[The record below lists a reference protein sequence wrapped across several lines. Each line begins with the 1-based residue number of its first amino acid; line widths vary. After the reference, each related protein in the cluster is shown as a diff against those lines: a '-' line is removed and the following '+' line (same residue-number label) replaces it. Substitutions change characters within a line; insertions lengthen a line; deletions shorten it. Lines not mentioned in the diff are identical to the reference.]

1 MNGSRPELQSWP
13 HHSWANVAQF
23 EKSRVEDDGRILNT
37 SCPTAF
43 ISTCAPESGNEGTS
57 PLTDV
62 LSASTRIKVTPTALQ
77 ETVPSGLCHVSN
89 FLKFPLYLISSR
101 NGLKNK
107 NKTKR
112 TQNSQLNF
120 AASLSLLNYPRV
132 ASQAFPGH
140 RLSDL
145 NPNKPPSA
153 SLDFTGGRN
162 TDSFSLIHAHGKAEV
177 HGFFFFFPP
186 EKGVSTQYCV
196 NLLVD

>member
-1 MNGSRPELQSWP
+1 MAPPLLGQCGTIWKEQSGGWWENSEHILP
-13 HHSWANVAQF
+13 HGIHFHLCTWVG
-23 EKSRVEDDGRILNT
+23 KWRDL
-37 SCPTAF
+37 
-43 ISTCAPESGNEGTS
+43 

-107 NKTKR
+107 NKNKTKR
-112 TQNSQLNF
+112 NHNSQLNF

-140 RLSDL
+140 QLSDL

-177 HGFFFFFPP
+177 HGFFFFFFPQ
-186 EKGVSTQYCV
+186 KRVSAHKTVLIC
-196 NLLVD
+196 